1 MPESDSGQENHAG
14 DPPASR
20 LRHPGWKLVA
30 GTNGGHYLVL
40 KPSHPDYPSA
50 IRERVAAQDA
60 EEFVSDPRIRAAI
73 DRLATNFSSAN
84 MVIENAAIQLLS
96 IDKAVRLFSAKLIE
110 AVEAE
115 AEKLGPTKAS
125 RRLIVFLLRQ
135 THRRLSLSPEFAQ
148 RLDEN
153 LSTYDGPFLVAVNI
167 SDRSE
172 RPRLYP
178 GETAIHFDRLAS
190 RDLPRLSR
198 IVTEAQLL
206 AGQTDHAGERGRPK
220 LPSIADEAATPE
232 TVAKLR
238 HWEGWSYRRIAAFF
252 GWVGPDEDW
261 RKERVRRRVEQKVR
275 RWVREGEAILRAQ
288 AGPDR
293 DWRERPDHVERAVA
307 EERPRI

>member
-1 MPESDSGQENHAG
+1 MSGSDPERDNPEDEPSNR
-14 DPPASR
+14 R
-20 LRHPGWKLVA
+20 LRHPGWKIVD

-40 KPSHPDYPSA
+40 MPSHPDFPTA
-50 IRERVAAQDA
+50 LRDRAAAQDA
-60 EEFVSDPRIRAAI
+60 EEFGSDPRIRIAL
-73 DRLATNFSSAN
+73 DRLSQQFSGANEIVLEEAIRILSITRAVNDFSSRL
-84 MVIENAAIQLLS
+84 VAA
-96 IDKAVRLFSAKLIE
+96 AER
-110 AVEAE
+110 EAE
-115 AEKLGPTKAS
+115 SLGPTKAS
-125 RRLIVFLLRQ
+125 RRLIVYLLRQ
-135 THRRLSLSPEFAQ
+135 TRSALHLSPEVAQ
-148 RLDEN
+148 ALNDN
-153 LSTYDGPFLVAVNI
+153 LSAYDAPFLVTVNV
-167 SDRSE
+167 SERSE
-172 RPRLYP
+172 RQRLFP

-206 AGQTDHAGERGRPK
+206 AGQADHAGERGRPK

-232 TVAKLR
+232 AVAKLR

-288 AGPDR
+288 AGPDE
-293 DWRERPDHVERAVA
+293 DWRKRPDHVERAVT